1 MMNLESK
8 LDQNEKHSQFG
19 IQIRYYGKK
28 HSQFGIQ
35 IRSYRKIIF
44 NLESK
49 LDHIEKA
56 ISNLESKFASCC
68 GYRCFVFLSMK
79 SQACSEAK

>member
-1 MMNLESK
+1 MLNLDSK
-8 LDQNEKHSQFG
+8 LDQKE
-19 IQIRYYGKK
+19 K

-35 IRSYRKIIF
+35 IRSYRKIIL

-49 LDHIEKA
+49 LDHIEKV

-68 GYRCFVFLSMK
+68 GYVCFVFLSMK
-79 SQACSEAK
+79 SQACSEAKLNMA